1 MKKNHPAKRRA
12 SRQGLTLIEV
22 LMALTIM
29 GIGIAGLVAASSR
42 CLAVARQAKNYE
54 NARRL
59 LGDVEMKWQ
68 EHLLELDEE
77 EALEADS
84 ESWSFEAP
92 FEGYTGLWELEEVS
106 QEADDENEGLFKLRL
121 RISWSERGQEN
132 YEEVVTYLYSPDET
146 KSGSVT
152 SKAE

>member
-1 MKKNHPAKRRA
+1 MKKNHPVKRRA
-12 SRQGLTLIEV
+12 SRRGLTLIEV

-29 GIGIAGLVAASSR
+29 GIGIAGLVAAASR

-84 ESWSFEAP
+84 ESWSFEPP
-92 FEGYTGLWELEEVS
+92 FESYTGLWELEEVS

-152 SKAE
+152 SKTE